1 MMTCATAMSNIKQQE
16 SVSNALVSLEMVHF
30 LSHHHSYQWR
40 QCQRFRDRGRGRA
53 EMSGRFHFWD
63 AGRDRGGPGADPG
76 GHPAGDAL
84 GPESYHG
91 RTKAHHGPRRHHRK
105 KGPAML
111 LRHIVLFQWKEET
124 PQAKVRE
131 IQNTFCALPS
141 KIDVI
146 YDFEWGLDSS
156 VEGLTEGYTHCFQ
169 V

>member
-1 MMTCATAMSNIKQQE
+1 MGNNP
-16 SVSNALVSLEMVHF
+16 SV
-30 LSHHHSYQWR
+30 Q
-40 QCQRFRDRGRGRA
+40 
-53 EMSGRFHFWD
+53 
-63 AGRDRGGPGADPG
+63 
-76 GHPAGDAL
+76 
-84 GPESYHG
+84 
-91 RTKAHHGPRRHHRK
+91 KRHHRK

-146 YDFEWGLDSS
+146 YDFEWGLDMS

-169 V
+169 VTFLSEEDRAVYLPHPEHKALIELMKPHKEKVLVLDYWTRA